1 MEIDGRHCETEE
13 SQIRRA
19 NRIASRRLLA
29 KLKEVHGKPVPAP
42 EPDVIDIIP
51 VVVRH
56 SPVAETKAEARFIRY
71 LTDGA
76 GRKIPTVQ
84 EIKHVV
90 AEHFKVTTVNMDAKS
105 RKHSFLLPRQIAIYL
120 CSQLT
125 VRSLPDIAR
134 RFGGRDHTTAIH
146 SRDKIADLIA
156 TDPAMA
162 KTVNELVEQLQ

>member
-13 SQIRRA
+13 SQIRKA
-19 NRIASRRLLA
+19 NQIASRRLLA
-29 KLKEVHGKPVPAP
+29 KLKEVHGRSAPTP
-42 EPDVIDIIP
+42 EPDVMDIIP
-51 VVVRH
+51 VVVRRA
-56 SPVAETKAEARFIRY
+56 PVAETKAEVRFLRY

-76 GRKIPTVQ
+76 GKKIPTVQ

-90 AEHFKVTTVNMDAKS
+90 AEHFKVTTINLDAKS
-105 RKHSFLLPRQIAIYL
+105 RKHSFVLPRQIAIYL

-146 SRDKIADLIA
+146 SRDKIEDLIA

-162 KTVNELVEQLQ
+162 RTVEILKEQLQ